1 MPVVCLVDDLV
12 DQVRDQTEEEN
23 TEDISND
30 DILQALNRAQQK
42 LVRLASRHYQ
52 PMFQREATITSFNGR
67 RATIPETAFGFIVD
81 QVDVLQGETAYRV
94 YPAPATH
101 LTDYENN
108 SSSLLPRHFFIQG
121 QDILLF
127 PNPSE
132 GTRVRVRYQLR
143 PPRLVLQQGRI
154 TNITNIASNEITLDA
169 IGSSLTTSV
178 DGLNAFVNIV
188 DGTTGIVKKTMQVAS
203 INTTSKVV
211 TFKSSGLE
219 RTTVFGQTVSTSLST
234 DDVDLDDYLTI
245 ANGTCIPTLVMDYD
259 DFLIQHAVV
268 AIKRRFGEP
277 TAEDKQELL
286 ELEEDVRL
294 MWAGR
299 PASRKVTKKNRHWGR
314 QVSLINVYR

>member
-1 MPVVCLVDDLV
+1 MSVICLVDDLV

-23 TEDISND
+23 TEDISNS

-52 PMFQREATITSFNGR
+52 PMFQRETSITSFTGR
-67 RATIPETAFGFIVD
+67 RATIPDVAFGFIVD

-108 SSSLLPRHFFIQG
+108 SSSLLPRHYFIQG

-127 PNPSE
+127 PNPSQ
-132 GTRVRVRYQLR
+132 GTTVRVRYQLR
-143 PPRLVLQQGRI
+143 PPRLVLQQGRV
-154 TNITNIASNEITLDA
+154 TNIDSIASNILSVDA
-169 IGSSLTTSV
+169 LGSDLTTSV
-178 DGLNAFVNIV
+178 DSLNAFVNII
-188 DGTTGIVKKTMQVAS
+188 DGTTGVVKKTMQIAALD
-203 INTTSKVV
+203 TTAKTV

-219 RTTVFGQTVSTSLST
+219 RTTVFGQTVSTSLTT
-234 DDVDLDDYLTI
+234 DDVALDDYVTI

-268 AIKRRFGEP
+268 SIKRRFGEP
-277 TAEDKQELL
+277 TGEDKQELM

-299 PASRKVTKKNRHWGR
+299 PAGRKVTKKNRHWGR
-314 QVSLINVYR
+314 QVSLLNAYR